1 MPKRVEL
8 QNKCRRLFYAKTDGP
23 PFIEVV
29 RDDDGNELSRNEIV
43 GTFQHV
49 AGDILGVASGGGAL
63 EGLTD
68 DDLVIATFNDETAP
82 ERIGCIEEYY
92 NPLSSGNPLR
102 IDLTKVQSC
111 CDAVNNHRAA
121 KQAEADFVFEKGITL
136 FGSESQTTKD
146 LRHVLKVQEMHTR
159 NNADRVSDH
168 DAILQAQTDLEA
180 LCKTCDDC
188 CEEVLV
194 TRDAAVT
201 FKSDGA

>member
-1 MPKRVEL
+1 MHSRLESEG
-8 QNKCRRLFYAKTDGP
+8 KCRRLFYAKVDGP
-23 PFIEVV
+23 PQRDELEVA
-29 RDDDGNELSRNEIV
+29 IP
-43 GTFQHV
+43 GTFQHL
-49 AGDILGVASGGGAL
+49 AGDVLGLASGGGAL

-68 DDLVIATFNDETAP
+68 DNLVIATFNDETAP

-92 NPLSSGNPLR
+92 NPLSLGNPLR
-102 IDLTKVQSC
+102 IDLTKVQAC
-111 CDAVNNHRAA
+111 RDAVNNHRAA

-136 FGSESQTTKD
+136 FGSESQTTAD

-201 FKSDGA
+201 FAESAS